1 MKYLDA
7 KRRLIFMMATVKYI
21 RLKMINQPTV
31 VTDDYIKAIIV
42 KSAPMYCDPQTLTI
56 KDINQ
61 LVSGIKT
68 ILVFGKEQPIITKD
82 FANIITKRLSTIMGW
97 GESKFEESLKI
108 VFPYLKGIF
117 LEDTAKALE
126 QLKLN
131 PTAINALK
139 AFTDVEL
146 LENLK
151 IAPTQIKKLT
161 ADESINVANNIGI
174 SMGVIKSLSSSAGIE
189 LTSNAILDI
198 YKLTGQM
205 IRIIDSIYSEGIL
218 NISSSPTLQ
227 IKIANEFKVDR
238 SFILTILSAL
248 NIPVIHTTNI
258 IDNAEI
264 DFLKTISMKM
274 LEKLESSSTFDL
286 EKAKITYLYA
296 TNVMNMLTTLKPNIA
311 SSNKLQLKDETT
323 IEDVVIVELRNF
335 ITVALDI
342 VEELNMNDFARI
354 SKASSS
360 AKEIIAKLYVLN
372 EVLPKILP
380 SKQLGYDYTND
391 IDNLVGIEVAKY
403 ALIEDFDDV
412 DIGDLLNKE
421 LDELIYVKV

>member
-31 VTDDYIKAIIV
+31 VTDDYIKAIVV

-68 ILVFGKEQPIITKD
+68 ILIFGKEQPIITKD
-82 FANIITKRLSTIMGW
+82 FANIITKRLSTVMGW

-131 PTAINALK
+131 PTALNTLK
-139 AFTDVEL
+139 AFTDTEL
-146 LENLK
+146 LESLK
-151 IAPTQIKKLT
+151 IAPIQAKKLT
-161 ADESINVANNIGI
+161 TDESIAVANNIGI

-205 IRIIDSIYSEGIL
+205 IRIIDSIYSEGVL
-218 NISSSPTLQ
+218 NVSSSPTLQ

-248 NIPVIHTTNI
+248 NIPVVHTTNI

-274 LEKLESSSTFDL
+274 LEKLESSSTLDL
-286 EKAKITYLYA
+286 EKAEITYLYT
-296 TNVMNMLTTLKPNIA
+296 TNVMNMLTTLKPNVS

-380 SKQLGYDYTND
+380 SKHLGYDYTND